1 MNVLKDINN
10 YYEIT
15 VVDQVGD
22 FVSGLTINYEIKK
35 SLDNSLIISGT
46 TNEIQSVYYFDYT
59 FTETGNFRLKYITPE
74 NYDNGFEQIIVTEDF
89 ISNINVI
96 NSGITNIE
104 SGITNIDNNII
115 NIDSGITNIND
126 DIISINSGI
135 TNINNNVINIDSG
148 ITNINDDIIS
158 INSGITNINTNI
170 ISINTNI
177 SEHRIETENRIKYIL
192 GLSQQNFKIIDQV
205 YNPDNLLLTS
215 TIIIYPTSTDL
226 INNTNILKTYSMSA
240 TYDVDGKI
248 TSYQVIEL

>member
-135 TNINNNVINIDSG
+135 TNIN
-148 ITNINDDIIS
+148 
-158 INSGITNINTNI
+158 TNI